1 VAEVAGAA
9 GVSRATVYRLFGTRA
24 RLLEELDLE
33 PDPASRDRV
42 LSAGLDLVGRDG
54 LARLSMDE
62 LAARAGV
69 SRASLYRLFPGKP
82 ALFKELLRVYSP
94 LETVVS
100 TIDRLHD
107 RRPEEVMPTVARS
120 AMRTL
125 EGRTGFVRTLLL
137 EVLGGSTES
146 MEGVDYALGH
156 GAATMLRYLSEQ
168 MALGRLRSMHP
179 LLAFI
184 SFIGPI
190 LLHLLSRPL
199 TDRKIVFDEPLEET
213 AGLLADNWLRS
224 MRPD

>member
-1 VAEVAGAA
+1 
-9 GVSRATVYRLFGTRA
+9 SRATVYRLFGTRA

-94 LETVVS
+94 LEIVVS

-120 AMRTL
+120 AMRT
-125 EGRTGFVRTLLL
+125 
-137 EVLGGSTES
+137 
-146 MEGVDYALGH
+146 
-156 GAATMLRYLSEQ
+156 
-168 MALGRLRSMHP
+168 
-179 LLAFI
+179 
-184 SFIGPI
+184 
-190 LLHLLSRPL
+190 
-199 TDRKIVFDEPLEET
+199 
-213 AGLLADNWLRS
+213 
-224 MRPD
+224 